1 MEDINSKCFICG
13 TPRSDLELYGKGWK
27 YHFQSEH
34 SPYAYLSF
42 LVYLLD
48 KDVADCSGVEKWAKE
63 KLGKVDTTFL
73 PCTSKLLAQ
82 RKLS

>member
-1 MEDINSKCFICG
+1 MRDKRGDLLEDINSKCFICG

-34 SPYAYLSF
+34 SPYLSF
-42 LVYLLD
+42 LVSLLD
-48 KDVADCSGVEKWAKE
+48 KDVADWTKE

-73 PCTSKLLAQ
+73 PCTSKLLTE

>member
-1 MEDINSKCFICG
+1 VEVPLPKR
-13 TPRSDLELYGKGWK
+13 TLP
-27 YHFQSEH
+27 
-34 SPYAYLSF
+34 YLSF

-48 KDVADCSGVEKWAKE
+48 KDVAEWTKE

-73 PCTSKLLAQ
+73 PCTSELLTE